1 MILKT
6 AAAPFYAFGVLCLS
20 AFSPM
25 AAAQSGLSELDQQ
38 QRGESYV
45 QTQQVTLRALDKI
58 IGRYTDFVL
67 NVGEPKIYGSLLLE
81 VDVCFQRPPEEPPES
96 AAFLRIS
103 SASSKRVK
111 SMAVPR
117 LLDESDR
124 QALQAGEAE
133 SYFSGWMFASSPGL
147 SGLEHA
153 VYDVWVINCVA
164 VLPDTPAI
172 RSE

>member
-1 MILKT
+1 MCRSLIT
-6 AAAPFYAFGVLCLS
+6 SFAAFGMICLEMLPT
-20 AFSPM
+20 AV
-25 AAAQSGLSELDQQ
+25 AQSGLSEFNEQ
-38 QRGESYV
+38 QRSESYV

-58 IGRYTDFVL
+58 IGRYTDFIL
-67 NVGEPKIYGSLLLE
+67 EVGEPKIYGSLLLE

-117 LLDESDR
+117 LLDEGDME
-124 QALQAGEAE
+124 ALRVGDSEN
-133 SYFSGWMFASSPGL
+133 YFSGWMFASSPGL